1 MLEVGVIVKASL
13 ELNLIP
19 CWRGR
24 VPIEVRMRWFVALL
38 SCDLPAV
45 ICFQF
50 FHLCMAML
58 VS

>member
-1 MLEVGVIVKASL
+1 MVKSLL

-24 VPIEVRMRWFVALL
+24 VPVEVRMRWFGALL
-38 SCDLPAV
+38 SYDLPAV
-45 ICFQF
+45 IWSQF